1 MLLEYFSVLM
11 NIAKPHKDFRK
22 DGEFSKNN
30 GEGRLL
36 FTVSKLIEHFIIEF
50 KTKLHL
56 SLINGENY
64 FKYLYF
70 FFFTFRVSI
79 VT

>member
-1 MLLEYFSVLM
+1 MLIEYFSVLM

-30 GEGRLL
+30 GKGRLL

-64 FKYLYF
+64 ILNICTF
-70 FFFTFRVSI
+70 FFLLLG
-79 VT
+79 